1 MARYLSEP
9 QTHFLPFWRLKTC
22 NCLVYI
28 DIIPLC
34 NLLYYILYIL
44 MLVLEYIPTL
54 FIPSNFII
62 YDQDRTSKYLV
73 NNFSTVGLFQ
83 SLLFHAYNPYFIL
96 KA

>member
-1 MARYLSEP
+1 
-9 QTHFLPFWRLKTC
+9 
-22 NCLVYI
+22 
-28 DIIPLC
+28 
-34 NLLYYILYIL
+34 

-62 YDQDRTSKYLV
+62 YDQDRTSNYLV